1 MKKLL
6 PGKIHLSFILAI
18 LLLPILLLL
27 CIPDGYAAGGTIIV
41 KDENNKTDYSITV
54 SYDGLT
60 INSSEIDQTGKVQV
74 HYGSTMRRGD
84 SFTISVSWS
93 YEEGYKT
100 ETMRSVTVGAWN
112 SYLVGDLIVDQ
123 KQEDKVE
130 SAEIWRD
137 GETLDWVK
145 IVSRKENS
153 ITFKVIVP
161 SDPRIKSINIAG
173 LGPSYRNWLSYMM
186 FSIRFSI
193 YDNAGQPS
201 LQNQIA
207 TLTAPLIA
215 GENDGTSIWNGIV
228 EGLSSITKDLTS
240 AEKIGIS
247 LGGAL
252 AAAGALSTAG
262 GGKNKGDKDS
272 REEEKKKKTYKMK
285 IYKGF
290 GDAIRKG
297 DKAVSVWARIVEIE
311 ELPGR
316 TRETIRDD
324 LTAKITATGEG
335 MDVKLIGMQN
345 NYMGAEVTIPADF
358 EAETATLIFT
368 FTGAGGVMHNRII
381 FRVIGEPEIVFPQD
395 NEDGTAWEL
404 PSGSVKVWMIS
415 GKGGSDKVK
424 FHIRNILEEPK
435 KITFRTTEAL
445 KVTYEE
451 DPEFVCTYH
460 ACIENRTAPV
470 EKKNGVFAD
479 LRYEH
484 VTIDA
489 TFEDGSVISAEFSVE
504 LHPDGLS
511 VSAGSQYLQ
520 DGRLVINTVQKEKV
534 SPGYSPFIPTVF
546 YITVAYLNDEGR
558 VVILEN
564 PGFTF
569 KEPTDDGKYG
579 LLFPLNFFFDIK
591 NSSTSGIWFW
601 PENTLPSLGDP
612 YEAHMQI
619 RIDDDDIDHPFAADI
634 PLAVLGEAPKPAYS
648 DKERAEALR
657 LLKKDIKFFGLD
669 NNKELKTAVGL
680 AMSGQCSYD
689 DIKKLREGVI
699 QAGVV
704 FYRDE
709 RDAYKNFDKLCSNYI
724 VVAGTLVKA
733 GDFAIDFMLRKLLGG
748 YGGPAAKIINPLK
761 NMLAAFIG
769 EVYSRGRNINSSDLM
784 DEFTERFTDTLLKSC
799 DEALM
804 SVISG
809 VLLGD
814 DGLQKDT
821 YVPYKAFGKNLAVTG
836 NAFEE
841 IKNTLGSVIAVY
853 LMLRF
858 VQHYNGKTDDK
869 ASKGDVFRSMVA
881 AIYDLGFEAL
891 KAFIWDRLAKGAV
904 SLTEKLVKWAG
915 QIFKMFCQEKINE
928 AVLKAGEQAFE
939 KGIKQDLR
947 EKGYISYAGYRAAK
961 TAKAL
966 AKRDTFIE
974 ESRKF
979 DTSKA
984 AKITAEGVKSFGESK
999 WVGTIL
1005 AFMLGKKESDE
1016 GYGVTSANDLI
1027 TDNAEKY
1034 LKEFI
1039 EKYLGVKPEKVYA
1052 GAISTGNFL
1061 SVTFRMENG
1070 KMILGLLGYTVEI
1083 LMTGENFAEI
1093 AGMLFESLF
1102 SWLDAYWETMKNTFT
1117 VPDPRDQAEKNVEI
1131 IRQELEEQKK
1141 RFENLENVEFKYT
1154 GSEVGDRGADAVT
1167 DLTKENGFGEYNW
1180 NLDEPDGDTN

>member
-41 KDENNKTDYSITV
+41 KDKNNKTDYSITV

-60 INSSEIDQTGKVQV
+60 INSSEIDQTSKVQV

-100 ETMRSVTVGAWN
+100 ETMRSVTVGSWN

-345 NYMGAEVTIPADF
+345 NYMGAEVTSPADF

-368 FTGAGGVMHNRII
+368 FTGAGGVMHNRIT

-435 KITFRTTEAL
+435 KITFRTSEAL

-680 AMSGQCSYD
+680 AMSCQCSYD

-821 YVPYKAFGKNLAVTG
+821 FVPYKAFGKNLAVTG

-1027 TDNAEKY
+1027 ADNAEKY

-1039 EKYLGVKPEKVYA
+1039 EKYLGVNSALNRQNHFRRLQEVRICIVKIAEH
-1052 GAISTGNFL
+1052 
-1061 SVTFRMENG
+1061 TFRTMRGFVRN
-1070 KMILGLLGYTVEI
+1070 
-1083 LMTGENFAEI
+1083 
-1093 AGMLFESLF
+1093 AGQ
-1102 SWLDAYWETMKNTFT
+1102 
-1117 VPDPRDQAEKNVEI
+1117 R
-1131 IRQELEEQKK
+1131 
-1141 RFENLENVEFKYT
+1141 
-1154 GSEVGDRGADAVT
+1154 
-1167 DLTKENGFGEYNW
+1167 
-1180 NLDEPDGDTN
+1180 